1 MIQAAVLG
9 YGTVGSG
16 VVKVLESNADVIKRQ
31 AGEEIHVKYVLDLR
45 DFPGDPIQERVV
57 HDFQVILN
65 DQEIRIVAEVMG
77 GVEPAYTFVKQAI
90 CAGKSAVTSNKEMV
104 AVHGAELCALAKEN
118 GVNFL
123 FEASVG
129 GGIPVLRPIMQSLLA
144 DHIHEISGIL
154 NGTTNY
160 MLTKMDEEEVD
171 YDSVLKEAQDMGYA
185 ERHPEA
191 DVEGFDACR
200 KIAILTSLAG
210 GRQVNYEDISTEGIT
225 KITTDDFAYAKA
237 LDGGIKLLGTGR
249 FEGEDL
255 YAKVSPVLIGRN
267 HPLYPIRDVYN
278 GVLVRGDMLGDVMF
292 YGKGAGKEPTA
303 SAVVSDMV
311 TAARYDGCT
320 LKVNWEGQARLV
332 QPLAAFESRF
342 LIRVSGEADEA
353 KARQIFG
360 EDAVCVQAVPGEYGI
375 LTGPMKAG
383 DADEACR
390 KMAGFIKRI
399 FADL

>member
-16 VVKVLESNADVIKRQ
+16 VVKVLESNADVISRQ
-31 AGEEIHVKYVLDLR
+31 LGDQIHVKYVLDLR
-45 DFPGDPIQERVV
+45 DFPDDPIRDRLV
-57 HDFQVILN
+57 HDYQVILN
-65 DQEIRIVAEVMG
+65 DPEVRIVAEVMG

-104 AVHGAELCALAKEN
+104 AVHGSELCALAREHK
-118 GVNFL
+118 VNFL

-160 MLTKMDEEEVD
+160 MLTKMDEEGED
-171 YDSVLKEAQDMGYA
+171 YDTVLKEAQDMGYA

-225 KITTDDFAYAKA
+225 KITTDDFAYARA
-237 LDGGIKLLGTGR
+237 LNGSIKLLGTGR
-249 FEGEDL
+249 FDGEDL
-255 YAKVSPVLIGRN
+255 YVKVSPVLIGRN

-320 LKVNWEGQARLV
+320 LKVNWDDQVRSL
-332 QPLAAFESRF
+332 QPVSAFESRF
-342 LIRVSGEADEA
+342 LVRVKGTPDE
-353 KARQIFG
+353 KMVKDLFG
-360 EDAVCVQAVPGEYGI
+360 PEAVCIQAVPGEYGI
-375 LTGPMKAG
+375 LTGQMTAGEADAACAKA
-383 DADEACR
+383 D
-390 KMAGFIKRI
+390 GFIKHI

>member
-16 VVKVLESNADVIKRQ
+16 VVKVLEENADVIARQ
-31 AGEEIHVKYVLDLR
+31 AGDTIHVKYVLDLR

-57 HDFQVILN
+57 HDYQVILN
-65 DQEIRIVAEVMG
+65 DPEICVIAEVMG

-104 AVHGAELCALAKEN
+104 AVHGAELCRLAKEN
-118 GVNFL
+118 HVNFL

-129 GGIPVLRPIMQSLLA
+129 GGIPVLRPLSQSLLA
-144 DHIHEISGIL
+144 DHIREITGIL

-160 MLTKMDEEEVD
+160 MLTKMDEEGAD
-171 YDSVLKEAQDMGYA
+171 YDTVLRQAQDMGYA

-200 KIAILTSLAG
+200 KIAILTSMAG
-210 GRQVNYEDISTEGIT
+210 GRQINYEDISTEGIT
-225 KITTDDFAYAKA
+225 RVTGEDFAYAKA
-237 LDGGIKLLGTGR
+237 LGGGIKLLGTGR
-249 FEGEDL
+249 FAENGL
-255 YAKVSPVLIGRN
+255 FVRVAPVLIGKD
-267 HPLYPIRDVYN
+267 HPLLHVRDVFN
-278 GVLVRGDMLGDVMF
+278 AILVRGDMLGDVMF

-311 TAARYDGCT
+311 TAVRYGDRT
-320 LKVNWEGQARLV
+320 LWIGWEEE
-332 QPLAAFESRF
+332 AASIMPASEDCSRF
-342 LIRVSGEADEA
+342 LVRVQGDGAELMALL
-353 KARQIFG
+353 G
-360 EDAVCVQAVPGEYGI
+360 EDAQQVKAVDGETGV
-375 LTGPMKAG
+375 LTGPMTVADV
-383 DADEACR
+383 DALCAKC
-390 KMAGFIKRI
+390 GGVIKRI